1 MPLLERAS
9 GSVRRPSLASLPQ
22 PPAGRTGWPWTEQ
35 SLRLPERTPTGGA
48 WPRLTIVTPSLNQ
61 GPFIEASIRSI
72 LLQGYP
78 DLEYFVIDGGSSDGT
93 REIIAKYAPWIDFAI
108 SEPDRGQSSAINRG
122 LRMGSGSHATWI
134 NSDDMLCQNA
144 LFNLFSHHVLAD
156 HVIAV
161 GDCVVID
168 ASGSFLQQHRGAV
181 HSFRDLVRVREVWQ
195 GGGYLCQPEML
206 FPLALALQVGGLNE
220 NDHYSMD
227 YRLWG
232 ELLLAGASL
241 HYTGT
246 PFGVFRR
253 HQGQKT
259 EDTPTQ
265 VGSTLDAA
273 ESLIERS
280 HGLSSEEKEE
290 LLADLRKYRG
300 AYSEMLW
307 RGSGRLARL
316 GLPRALV
323 KAIRQLSHPILKSS
337 LLSRGSAE

>member
-1 MPLLERAS
+1 M
-9 GSVRRPSLASLPQ
+9 
-22 PPAGRTGWPWTEQ
+22 Q
-35 SLRLPERTPTGGA
+35 SLQLPERTATGDA

-61 GPFIEASIRSI
+61 GRFIEATIRSI

-93 REIIAKYAPWIDFAI
+93 REIIARYSPWIDFAI

-122 LRMGSGSHATWI
+122 LRMGSGTHATWI
-134 NSDDMLCQNA
+134 NSDDMLCQDA
-144 LFNLFSHHVLAD
+144 LFNLCSHHRLDD

-168 ASGSFLQQHRGAV
+168 ASGSVIQQHRGGV
-181 HSFRDLVRVREVWQ
+181 RSFKDLVRVREVWL

-206 FPLALALQVGGLNE
+206 FPLALALRVGGLDE

-241 HYTGT
+241 HYTGL
-246 PFGVFRR
+246 PFGLFRR
-253 HQGQKT
+253 HQAQKT

-265 VGSTLDAA
+265 IASMLDAA
-273 ESLIERS
+273 ESLITRS
-280 HGLSSEEKEE
+280 HLLSSREKEE
-290 LLADLRKYRG
+290 LLADLRRYRSE
-300 AYSEMLW
+300 YREMLW

-323 KAIRQLSHPILKSS
+323 NAIRQLSHPILKSS

>member
-48 WPRLTIVTPSLNQ
+48 WPRLTIVTPSFNQ
-61 GPFIEASIRSI
+61 GRFIEATIRSI

-78 DLEYFVIDGGSSDGT
+78 DLEYFVLDGGSSDGT

-122 LRMGSGSHATWI
+122 LSMGSGSHATWI

-168 ASGSFLQQHRGAV
+168 AIR
-181 HSFRDLVRVREVWQ
+181 
-195 GGGYLCQPEML
+195 LCSSNSIAAQFTPSEILSVSERCGRPE
-206 FPLALALQVGGLNE
+206 ATCA
-220 NDHYSMD
+220 SRRCCS
-227 YRLWG
+227 RL
-232 ELLLAGASL
+232 
-241 HYTGT
+241 
-246 PFGVFRR
+246 
-253 HQGQKT
+253 
-259 EDTPTQ
+259 
-265 VGSTLDAA
+265 
-273 ESLIERS
+273 
-280 HGLSSEEKEE
+280 
-290 LLADLRKYRG
+290 
-300 AYSEMLW
+300 LW
-307 RGSGRLARL
+307 RF
-316 GLPRALV
+316 
-323 KAIRQLSHPILKSS
+323 
-337 LLSRGSAE
+337 GSAD